1 MIKNSNVYLQT
12 AKNCKNDEFYT
23 TYEDIAKELSN
34 YTEQFYNKTVLC
46 NCDNP
51 FESNFCKYFVENFN
65 KLRLKRLICTSYKD
79 SLYAPGELNF
89 YDEEVPRGNYL
100 ILDGLEDSGMGN
112 YSKETIIHNAAI
124 GKLNGNGDFASP
136 ECIEFLKEADIVVTN
151 PPFSL
156 FRSFISLIVKYEK
169 KFLVIGNMNAITYKE
184 IFPLIQDNKAWLGY
198 NNGDMAF
205 RVPMDSEPRAT
216 RFWID
221 KTGQKWR
228 SLGNAMWLT
237 NLDVSYRHETMSLIT
252 AYNPDIHRTFDNYNA
267 INVPKVALIPY
278 NYDGIMAVP
287 LTILHKYNPTQF
299 EIIGEANHGSDNPYD
314 LFAPTIDGK
323 LIFKRILIR
332 HKK

>member
-1 MIKNSNVYLQT
+1 
-12 AKNCKNDEFYT
+12 
-23 TYEDIAKELSN
+23 
-34 YTEQFYNKTVLC
+34 
-46 NCDNP
+46 
-51 FESNFCKYFVENFN
+51 
-65 KLRLKRLICTSYKD
+65 
-79 SLYAPGELNF
+79 
-89 YDEEVPRGNYL
+89 
-100 ILDGLEDSGMGN
+100 
-112 YSKETIIHNAAI
+112 
-124 GKLNGNGDFASP
+124 
-136 ECIEFLKEADIVVTN
+136 
-151 PPFSL
+151 
-156 FRSFISLIVKYEK
+156 
-169 KFLVIGNMNAITYKE
+169 MNAITYKE

-237 NLDVSYRHETMSLIT
+237 NLDVSYRHEIMSLIT